1 MALTKEEVKNN
12 LINQILSKF
21 PTADVET
28 GSVIR
33 DIMVDPQS
41 TQIEALSNEIDY
53 VSNLN
58 TFVKNAENISEED
71 LDEIGAN
78 YNVSRNLGNLSNGTI
93 TFRATVRP
101 TQNIQIGN
109 SDGSGGIRVKTLT
122 TEDGNT
128 YEFVT
133 TQTVYMTTDAHY
145 NENSQCYEV
154 NAPISASSIGSN
166 YNVGVGTITVL
177 PQGIA
182 GITGCYNYLPTSN
195 GTDKESQT
203 SYALNIQSAIL
214 GNSKNIESGIDSLLS
229 SMENVSEVKT
239 LHPNS
244 KEEPTQAGFAV
255 SYVKGSVSETVTET
269 FTYVSSVLEYK
280 LKYTPVISI
289 SSVTIDGQPV
299 DFNLAKDTTTQYKDT
314 IYANDRVQIIESIE
328 DLTPGSEIVV
338 SYSYNKLIDNCQ
350 EELNDNLNNYLILGT
365 LLVAQANP
373 NIIDIGTN
381 IKLNYSYNNEVTK
394 NLILTGLAN
403 YINSLSLGQ
412 DLTQEQVFTYL
423 STTFSEY
430 ISSITYPLLT
440 FKHRTE
446 SSNSTAL
453 YFTYGEYASLDV
465 DSLNI
470 NFE

>member
-12 LINQILSKF
+12 LINQILDKF

-71 LDEIGAN
+71 LDEIGAT

-122 TEDGNT
+122 TDDGNT
-128 YEFVT
+128 YEFIT

-154 NAPISASSIGSN
+154 STPISASSIGSN

-203 SYALNIQSAIL
+203 SYALNIQNAIL

-412 DLTQEQVFTYL
+412 DLTQEQIFTYL

-440 FKHRTE
+440 FKHRNE
-446 SSNSTAL
+446 SNNSTTL

-465 DSLNI
+465 DSLSI